1 MCGPWNIMEQ
11 QKKTLHTVHMQP
23 CQIAIPQ
30 LLHINSKMVE
40 KNDHPH
46 KTLAQPAWA
55 ISRRMYRSSSTLLA
69 STQPITCMAHLLSCW
84 TKTSSWGQVMHGKK
98 KPKKNS
104 THQQQTTTSSSS
116 SSTTTTTTTM
126 HHQKRGHQKVNSWSA
141 KQHWGLERIGKSSHV
156 VEHHVGVYMRSRSP
170 WGIRC

>member
-1 MCGPWNIMEQ
+1 MGLRIWPDGLQNHSFPKASWLIWSFAVMCGPWNIMEQ

-98 KPKKNS
+98 KPKK
-104 THQQQTTTSSSS
+104 
-116 SSTTTTTTTM
+116 
-126 HHQKRGHQKVNSWSA
+126 
-141 KQHWGLERIGKSSHV
+141 KQHTPTTNNNIIIINNNNNNHHAPPKTGPSKSQQL
-156 VEHHVGVYMRSRSP
+156 
-170 WGIRC
+170 IC